1 MPDNPNV
8 VISASGNGIVRSE
21 DLGDHFV
28 PAMEGLT
35 REYVAQIA
43 FHESAPNVLFTAAAG
58 VPPRDWR
65 RKEGAD
71 SKFFRSD
78 DQGRSWRT
86 LTGGLPE
93 HMTAAPRAT
102 TSLPNQ
108 AGSFLVGMN
117 DGTIWMTADF
127 GESFK
132 QVATGLPPIYALSV
146 SRN

>member
-1 MPDNPNV
+1 
-8 VISASGNGIVRSE
+8 
-21 DLGDHFV
+21 
-28 PAMEGLT
+28 
-35 REYVAQIA
+35 
-43 FHESAPNVLFTAAAG
+43 
-58 VPPRDWR
+58 
-65 RKEGAD
+65 
-71 SKFFRSD
+71 
-78 DQGRSWRT
+78 
-86 LTGGLPE
+86 
-93 HMTAAPRAT
+93 MTAAPRAT